1 MRRRYNHE
9 TKQWD
14 IVLREQDYY
23 HLIHEL
29 EMLRRTISSQI
40 KPTTTVQMTG
50 QPCYPPFFAK
60 HQSCCKLPD
69 GHDLAGIDM
78 AHNKQIDT
86 FRFRGF
92 N

>member
-1 MRRRYNHE
+1 MKRRYNHE

-23 HLIHEL
+23 RIMNEL
-29 EMLRRTISSQI
+29 ECLKRLLISQP
-40 KPTTTVQMTG
+40 KPDMFQATG
-50 QPCYPPFFAK
+50 QPCSPPFLK

-69 GHDLAGIDM
+69 GHDLAGIEM
-78 AHNKQIDT
+78 AHNEQIDT

>member
-1 MRRRYNHE
+1 MKRRYNHE

-14 IVLREQDYY
+14 IVLSEEQYTM
-23 HLIHEL
+23 LQMRIEAL
-29 EMLRRTISSQI
+29 EKIIISQPKSDIIQ
-40 KPTTTVQMTG
+40 VTG

-60 HQSCCKLPD
+60 VQSCCKLPD
-69 GHDLAGIDM
+69 GADLAGIDM
-78 AHNKQIDT
+78 AHNEQVDT